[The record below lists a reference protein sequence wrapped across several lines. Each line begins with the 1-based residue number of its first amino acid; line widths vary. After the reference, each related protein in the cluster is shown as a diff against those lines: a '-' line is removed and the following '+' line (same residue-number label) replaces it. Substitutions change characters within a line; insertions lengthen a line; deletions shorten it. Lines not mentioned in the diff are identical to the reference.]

1 MLTPPEGT
9 DRHVSRHERR
19 IITETGLDAR
29 VAAIAEP
36 VIEDLGFRLVRV
48 KISARDGLTV
58 QVMAERDDGTIGVDE
73 CEAISRVLSPT
84 LDADDPIHREYH
96 LEVSSPGIDRPLV
109 RLSDFERWKGHEAK
123 IELARPAEGRKR
135 FRGALIGAKDETV
148 GIRLPEADAE
158 GRTEFWLAAD
168 DLAEA
173 RLVMTEDLIRVALRA
188 AKKGI
193 SVEEAAAEPAPAP
206 QGPKHKNVKPG
217 AAKPSKGAAG
227 KAKPAR
233 SKPAQAPDDES

>member
-1 MLTPPEGT
+1 M
-9 DRHVSRHERR
+9 SRHERR

-36 VIEDLGFRLVRV
+36 VVEDLGFRLVRV

-58 QVMAERDDGTIGVDE
+58 QIMAEREDGTMGVDE
-73 CEAISRVLSPT
+73 CEEISRVLSPT
-84 LDADDPIHREYH
+84 LDADDPVNREYH

-109 RLSDFERWKGHEAK
+109 RLSDFDRWKGHEAK
-123 IELARPAEGRKR
+123 IELSRSLDGRKR
-135 FRGALIGAKDETV
+135 FRGEVIGAKGETV
-148 GIRLPEADAE
+148 GVRLPEPDAE
-158 GRTEFWLAAD
+158 GRTEFWLPAD

-193 SVEEAAAEPAPAP
+193 SVEEAAAEPLPPP
-206 QGPKHKNVKPG
+206 QGPKKKPKPG
-217 AAKPSKGAAG
+217 AKPPKAKKPGAGAAG
-227 KAKPAR
+227 SAKPALP
-233 SKPAQAPDDES
+233 SDKT